1 MAGIGKALS
10 GFGKAYK
17 KFKTRHGPKPGPEN
31 KFKYQGRDPTKESK
45 FDWID
50 RMDAKEAWEAGEK
63 PPFPIGKTVKRMLQG
78 TAAGVTGLLVHG
90 KVKKKLKEKK
100 AEADKRKR
108 GVWGVKR
115 KSIKKEEQ

>member
-1 MAGIGKALS
+1 MAGIGAAFK
-10 GFGKAYK
+10 GVGKAYT

>member
-31 KFKYQGRDPTKESK
+31 KFKYQGRDPTGEGMFSYV
-45 FDWID
+45 D
-50 RMDAKEAWEAGEK
+50 RMAAKEAWEAGDK
-63 PPFPIGKTVKRMLQG
+63 APFPIGKLAKRSIQTAVGAPIAIVGTSAVVK
-78 TAAGVTGLLVHG
+78 

-100 AEADKRKR
+100 E
-108 GVWGVKR
+108 
-115 KSIKKEEQ
+115 KKEKKLNKGKD

>member
-31 KFKYQGRDPTKESK
+31 KFKYQGRDPTGEGMFSYV
-45 FDWID
+45 D
-50 RMDAKEAWEAGEK
+50 RMAAKVAKRSIQTAVGA
-63 PPFPIGKTVKRMLQG
+63 PIAIVGTSAVVK
-78 TAAGVTGLLVHG
+78 

-100 AEADKRKR
+100 E
-108 GVWGVKR
+108 
-115 KSIKKEEQ
+115 KKEKKLNKGKD

>member
-31 KFKYQGRDPTKESK
+31 KFKYQGRDPTGEGMFSYV
-45 FDWID
+45 D
-50 RMDAKEAWEAGEK
+50 RMADKEAWEAGKK
-63 PPFPIGKTVKRMLQG
+63 PPFPIGKLAKRSIQTAVGAPIAIVGTSAVVK
-78 TAAGVTGLLVHG
+78 

-100 AEADKRKR
+100 E
-108 GVWGVKR
+108 
-115 KSIKKEEQ
+115 KKEKKLNKGKD

>member
-63 PPFPIGKTVKRMLQG
+63 PPFKVGKMAKRVIQTAVGAPIAVIGTSAVVK
-78 TAAGVTGLLVHG
+78 
-90 KVKKKLKEKK
+90 KVKKKLKKK
-100 AEADKRKR
+100 DKD
-108 GVWGVKR
+108 
-115 KSIKKEEQ
+115 

>member
-1 MAGIGKALS
+1 MAGIGAAFK
-10 GFGKAYK
+10 GVGKAYT

-63 PPFPIGKTVKRMLQG
+63 APFPIGKLAKRSIQTAVGAPIAIVGTSAVVK
-78 TAAGVTGLLVHG
+78 

-100 AEADKRKR
+100 E
-108 GVWGVKR
+108 
-115 KSIKKEEQ
+115 KKEKKLNKGKD

>member
-1 MAGIGKALS
+1 MAGIGAAFK
-10 GFGKAYK
+10 GVGKAYT

-63 PPFPIGKTVKRMLQG
+63 APFPIGKLAKRSIQTAVGAPIAIVGTSAVVK
-78 TAAGVTGLLVHG
+78 

-100 AEADKRKR
+100 EKKDKKLNK
-108 GVWGVKR
+108 GKD
-115 KSIKKEEQ
+115 